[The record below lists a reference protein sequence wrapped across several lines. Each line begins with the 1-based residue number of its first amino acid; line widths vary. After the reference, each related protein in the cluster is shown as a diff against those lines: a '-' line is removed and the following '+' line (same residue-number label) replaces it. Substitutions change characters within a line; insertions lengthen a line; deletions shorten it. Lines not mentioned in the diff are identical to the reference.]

1 MGRKSPEQEDA
12 IRPDEVRLGRVSG
25 VFGVSGELRL
35 FLHNRESELFAGDGA
50 VVTLV
55 SPSGNRES
63 HRLRSRHGAG
73 KRILGRIEGV
83 TSPESARRF
92 MDWEIVLAETAL
104 PATGEDEYY
113 QRDLIGLPVRTRD
126 GSPVGTVT
134 EVLEGPVVDCW
145 VIKGPEGEQMF
156 PAVKDVVVS
165 VDLNDG
171 IVIADPIQEFEA

>member
-73 KRILGRIEGV
+73 KRILGRIEGGDFTGV
-83 TSPESARRF
+83 GSAF
-92 MDWEIVLAETAL
+92 H
-104 PATGEDEYY
+104 
-113 QRDLIGLPVRTRD
+113 GLGDRPGGD
-126 GSPVGTVT
+126 GSAGH
-134 EVLEGPVVDCW
+134 G
-145 VIKGPEGEQMF
+145 
-156 PAVKDVVVS
+156 
-165 VDLNDG
+165 
-171 IVIADPIQEFEA
+171 